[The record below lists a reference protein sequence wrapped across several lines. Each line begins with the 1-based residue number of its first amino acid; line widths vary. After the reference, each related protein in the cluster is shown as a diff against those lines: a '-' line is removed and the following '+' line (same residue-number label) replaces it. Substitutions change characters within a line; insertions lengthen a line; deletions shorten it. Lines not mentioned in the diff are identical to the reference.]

1 MWSLTTRLFQ
11 TYFFAAA
18 GLSALVVSNVG
29 AYAVS
34 NRVKAACQDD
44 YLHHCSAYEVGS
56 ESLRQCMRKIGR
68 GLSTSCIAALVQEGE
83 ITKADIDRYSAGQIK
98 GAGASNAQKKVGNTH
113 EPARSG
119 KNKANNV
126 AKGSANGAKS
136 SNTGKPSKMARAGKS
151 APAEGTTAI
160 KKRLKATKSDG
171 KGKAVQPASKERTA
185 RTSHAAKIMKSG
197 KSSKA
202 TRVANNTMNRSQSAK
217 ASEVEKP
224 RRGAEH

>member
-1 MWSLTTRLFQ
+1 MWSVTTRLFQ
-11 TYFFAAA
+11 THVFAAA
-18 GLSALVVSNVG
+18 GLSALVVSSVG

-34 NRVKAACQDD
+34 NRVKEACQDD
-44 YLHHCSAYEVGS
+44 YLRHCSAYEVGS
-56 ESLRQCMRKIGR
+56 ESLRQCMRKVGK

-83 ITKADIDRYSAGQIK
+83 ITKADIDRYSAGQ
-98 GAGASNAQKKVGNTH
+98 NKVGNTQ

-119 KNKANNV
+119 KNNADNV

-136 SNTGKPSKMARAGKS
+136 SNTSKPQKMASVGKS

-160 KKRLKATKSDG
+160 KKPLKATKSDD
-171 KGKAVQPASKERTA
+171 KSKAVKPASKEKTA
-185 RTSHAAKIMKSG
+185 RTSHAAKIRKSG
-197 KSSKA
+197 KSSEA
-202 TRVANNTMNRSQSAK
+202 TRVANNTMNRSKSAK

>member
-1 MWSLTTRLFQ
+1 MWSVTTRLFQ
-11 TYFFAAA
+11 THVFAAA
-18 GLSALVVSNVG
+18 GLSALVVSSVG

-56 ESLRQCMRKIGR
+56 ESLGQCMRKVGR
-68 GLSTSCIAALVQEGE
+68 GLSTSCIATLVQEGE
-83 ITKADIDRYSAGQIK
+83 ITKADIDRYSAGQTE
-98 GAGASNAQKKVGNTH
+98 GARASNAQKGANTQ

-119 KNKANNV
+119 KNNADNV

-136 SNTGKPSKMARAGKS
+136 SNTGKPLKMASAGKS

-160 KKRLKATKSDG
+160 KKPLRATKSDG
-171 KGKAVQPASKERTA
+171 KSRAVKPASKEKTA
-185 RTSHAAKIMKSG
+185 RTSPAAKIRKSG

-202 TRVANNTMNRSQSAK
+202 TRVANNTMNRSQAAK

>member
-1 MWSLTTRLFQ
+1 MWSVTTRLFQ
-11 TYFFAAA
+11 THVFAAA
-18 GLSALVVSNVG
+18 GLSALVVSSVG

-56 ESLRQCMRKIGR
+56 ESLRQCMRKVGG

-83 ITKADIDRYSAGQIK
+83 ITEADIDRYSAGQIK
-98 GAGASNAQKKVGNTH
+98 GARASNAPKKDGNTQ
-113 EPARSG
+113 EPARSR
-119 KNKANNV
+119 KNNADNV

-136 SNTGKPSKMARAGKS
+136 SNTSKPQKMASVGKS

-160 KKRLKATKSDG
+160 KKPLKATKSDD
-171 KGKAVQPASKERTA
+171 KSKAVKPASKEKTA
-185 RTSHAAKIMKSG
+185 RTNHAAKIRKSG
-197 KSSKA
+197 KSSEA
-202 TRVANNTMNRSQSAK
+202 TRVANNTMNRSKSAK